1 MILGNELSMNFYVN
15 KSYIDK
21 DKEYY
26 IKVTKTYADG
36 RDDVVRIYKQED
48 WYSYSSSLYR
58 VTFNGI
64 NAKEMNDTIYVQVFY
79 ADDTPA
85 SALWEDSVV
94 EYVMRILENQNVYT
108 KTMLVDMLNYG
119 AAAQASF
126 DYDEE
131 NLANSNLTEAQKAYA
146 TSEVSYSDSRVK
158 GTNYYGSTLS
168 LGSNLCLVLY
178 FQNISTD
185 MYAEVTFVNHYGEEK
200 VVRIEGTEF
209 YHHSGSIYKVAVNE
223 VVVADVGQPVTCTIY
238 DALGN
243 EVGTVTDS
251 IESYIARMSST
262 DELYETIM
270 KFANSAYIYLHNK

>member
-1 MILGNELSMNFYVN
+1 
-15 KSYIDK
+15 
-21 DKEYY
+21 
-26 IKVTKTYADG
+26 
-36 RDDVVRIYKQED
+36 
-48 WYSYSSSLYR
+48 
-58 VTFNGI
+58 
-64 NAKEMNDTIYVQVFY
+64 MNDNIFVQVFY
-79 ADDTPA
+79 LDGTSAR
-85 SALWEDSVV
+85 ALWEDSVV
-94 EYVMRILENQNVYT
+94 AYVTRILENQNADT

-146 TSEVSYSDSRVK
+146 TSEVSYSDIRVK
-158 GTNYYGSTLS
+158 GTNYYGSTLN
-168 LGSNLCLVLY
+168 LGNNLSLVLY

-185 MYAEVTFVNHYGEEK
+185 MYAEVSFTNHYGEEK
-200 VVRIEGTEF
+200 SVRIEGTKF
-209 YHHSGSIYKVAVNE
+209 YHYSGSIYKVAVNE

-238 DALGN
+238 DSLGN

-270 KFANSAYIYLHNK
+270 KFANSAYVYLHNK